1 MPVVNSAS
9 VNTEVSVSFQI
20 TVLIFFLNIIV
31 WSGIAGPHGSSVFSC
46 LSSTLVF
53 IVVAPVYIPTKS
65 VQVFPLHPLQH
76 IVYRLFYDSHS
87 DW

>member
-1 MPVVNSAS
+1 MSKS
-9 VNTEVSVSFQI
+9 R
-20 TVLIFFLNIIV
+20 
-31 WSGIAGPHGSSVFSC
+31 IAGPHGSSVFSC

-53 IVVAPVYIPTKS
+53 IVVAPVYIPTKT

-87 DW
+87 DWREVVPHSGFYLHFSDNE